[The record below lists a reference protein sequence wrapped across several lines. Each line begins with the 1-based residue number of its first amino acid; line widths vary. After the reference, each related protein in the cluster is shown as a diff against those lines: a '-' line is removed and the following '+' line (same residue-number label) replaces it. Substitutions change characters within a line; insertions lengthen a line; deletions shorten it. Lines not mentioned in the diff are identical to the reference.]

1 MKEFKEYCFKYDEE
15 PHVKITY
22 FGGFITCRRN
32 ELCVRVE
39 RETLI
44 KLLQVID
51 DKEIIL
57 SIVNK
62 TLTEE
67 QVK

>member
-22 FGGFITCRRN
+22 FGGFITCRHN

-62 TLTEE
+62 H
-67 QVK
+67 

>member
-1 MKEFKEYCFKYDEE
+1 MKEFKEYCFKYDEQ

-22 FGGFITCRRN
+22 FGGFSTFRRN
-32 ELCVRVE
+32 ESCIRVE
-39 RETLI
+39 RESLI